1 VVTQNNAQRR
11 SSDGVQVLLNG
22 HNEDHMAVWR
32 ENFHYIFIRQFVRE
46 PMFYFLARAF
56 DHALSPA

>member
-1 VVTQNNAQRR
+1 M
-11 SSDGVQVLLNG
+11 QVLLNG

-56 DHALSPA
+56 HHALSPA